1 MKHIQIYEN
10 FDLEFNSEDFVF
22 EGDVTKTPDALFNKA
37 VDSLPKGKDPYKVT
51 KNLFSKRNF
60 QTSQK
65 LAKAVGKGLLY
76 ATPVVGQV
84 YALGQIL
91 TSEVGKKSIKAIIDV
106 TPFGLLKNM
115 ALAAANGDAKT
126 FGEAYDKA
134 SVYRKKDFE
143 ELKGAI
149 FNDLKGFGSLLK
161 KMGVR

>member
-22 EGDVTKTPDALFNKA
+22 EGDVTKTPDALFNKT
-37 VDSLPKGKDPYKVT
+37 VDSLPKGKDPYKGP
-51 KNLFSKRNF
+51 KN
-60 QTSQK
+60 

-76 ATPVVGQV
+76 ATPVVGEV

-115 ALAAANGDAKT
+115 ALAASNGDAKT

-149 FNDLKGFGSLLK
+149 FNDMKRFGSLLK